1 MPTKKENDIHFKI
14 NWHTILLSH
23 TDSEEDMMKKIS
35 SVLSFEEVLKN
46 ELSEYKVPNEQ
57 LVAENNELVKLNT
70 TLNFNI
76 EIQVMMLDRLK
87 TAVWEEE
94 YNKIRKEITSSDLF
108 AKLKDRAW
116 L

>member
-1 MPTKKENDIHFKI
+1 
-14 NWHTILLSH
+14 
-23 TDSEEDMMKKIS
+23 MMKKIS

-46 ELSEYKVPNEQ
+46 ELAEYKVPNEQ

-87 TAVWEEE
+87 TAV
-94 YNKIRKEITSSDLF
+94 
-108 AKLKDRAW
+108 
-116 L
+116 